1 MIPTRY
7 VNGVSSWAALVTR
20 PFVTVHSE
28 AARAVTVTWFDCA
41 GAALVA
47 FIVAWLVTV
56 VPGAVPAGK
65 CTVIDS
71 WAVVPAGSGV
81 NSVKSAV
88 PVAGL

>member
-1 MIPTRY
+1 M
-7 VNGVSSWAALVTR
+7 SSWAAPVTR
-20 PFVTVHSE
+20 PLVTVHCD
-28 AARAVTVTWFDCA
+28 AASAVTVTWFDWA

-47 FIVAWLVTV
+47 FMVAWFVAV

-65 CTVIDS
+65 RTVIDS

-81 NSVKSAV
+81 NNVNSAV